1 MAEHQSIRNSPRIII
16 YKSIFISVSVFHK
29 ILQNIFELLLNLF
42 TKTRF
47 EKQLE
52 IVMRTISF
60 TWTPDNHQGVFQ
72 LQHDPYFGR

>member
-16 YKSIFISVSVFHK
+16 YKSIFYPFLYSTKSYK
-29 ILQNIFELLLNLF
+29 NIFELLLNLL
-42 TKTRF
+42 TRTRF

-52 IVMRTISF
+52 IVIRTISF

-72 LQHDPYFGR
+72 LQHDSYFGR

>member
-1 MAEHQSIRNSPRIII
+1 MAEHQSIWNSPRIII

-29 ILQNIFELLLNLF
+29 SYKNIFELLLYLF
-42 TKTRF
+42 TRTRF

-52 IVMRTISF
+52 MLIRTISF
-60 TWTPDNHQGVFQ
+60 TWTPDNHQVVFQ